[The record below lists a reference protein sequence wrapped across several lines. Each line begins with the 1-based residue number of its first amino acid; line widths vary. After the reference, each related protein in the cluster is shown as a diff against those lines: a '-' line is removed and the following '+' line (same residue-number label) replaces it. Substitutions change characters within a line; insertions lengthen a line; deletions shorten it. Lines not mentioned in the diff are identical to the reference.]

1 MKLHVILFIVLS
13 SFLLSSCTVFNK
25 NNSRNGEKDNEKI
38 AKIVYSNLNYPDSL
52 IVQKNQD
59 NSKILYIAKIKSVH
73 KNFYSHLN
81 FLVLDNLKDEII
93 YKKKFDNAKIE
104 WYNNNQLLLTKY
116 MGILENKN
124 TSNIKFYIIDLETED
139 IKEFKKQNEKL

>member
-93 YKKKFDNAKIE
+93 YKNKFDNAKIE